1 MAIDNKQLPASENG
15 IAVTPE
21 MLDEWCAA
29 YESGSLPKGYSYD
42 GPTRVGRPRLANEQM
57 ATMTIRI
64 PLSQKEALAKAA
76 KEKGMSFSG
85 YVREVLATRS
95 A

>member
-1 MAIDNKQLPASENG
+1 MVINNKQLPASENG

-21 MLDEWCAA
+21 MLDEWCSA
-29 YESGSLPKGYSYD
+29 YESESLPEGYSYD
-42 GPTRVGRPRLANEQM
+42 GPTRVGRPRLTNEQM
-57 ATMTIRI
+57 TTMTIRI